1 MREANWDDIF
11 QKKRDEAPEDDR
23 LSSIIPWEDWL
34 TFAIVTIAFLASISS
49 IQGAN
54 WVDGLPNLYPLGFA
68 GLIAGYA
75 LSRVRVNELLIHPFA
90 LALGA
95 VLIYLQLLAV
105 TDGGPITD
113 RTTQIVDRMRA
124 WWTALTM
131 DGISTDG
138 LPVIIMLLVLTWLGA
153 YISSWAVFRWRNAWI
168 ALGPSGFALMWNI
181 SFIPGQFS
189 YAVVVFCFAAVLL
202 VMRLHV
208 AEKQKQWTDDKI
220 AYPEFMS
227 LSVLH
232 ATFWVALGLLI
243 VAWFLPLAHRSES
256 AQERWE
262 DFTAPVT
269 RHLTPLSRVFVSVNA
284 KKPINVHNFEDALPF
299 QGKINP
305 SDREAVELNV
315 ELSPEMAAF
324 LREQSFDEYTSSGW
338 KVNVNGVPLPAG
350 EETAP
355 GEPELEGA
363 RQEVTINVTVEGGN
377 NERLFSVGQ
386 PIVSDQVADARVG
399 ENPADVSSLDPEGR
413 LRNGDTY
420 TVTGSVAIPSVEQL
434 AFAGTE
440 YPQWV
445 IDRYTA
451 LPEDFPDRVRLKAEE
466 VAGGSVGTPYLQA
479 GRIEQYLRTFPID
492 YDVPETPPGQDT
504 VDFFLFD
511 LQRGYFDYHASA
523 MAMMLRTLGVPSR
536 VATGYAID
544 PLAQDGVTGAYSL
557 TQKEAYA
564 WPEVYFPGI
573 GWVEFSP
580 TPDQPVI
587 PRRIETPIEEPVV
600 PGEESPSE
608 RGLGDGLDLGDIA
621 GEERLQPAAPIA
633 DTGSDSGFPLMIAL
647 IAIGAVVAV
656 VLVGARFA
664 WSYGLGGLSQPAQ
677 VWEKTARLARF
688 TNAAPQTSETPRE
701 FAARLQRDV
710 PGADAAGYVAARY
723 ETDRFGHKPLTEDE
737 EEKLESAWASLRNA
751 LVRKAL
757 RLKPR

>member
-11 QKKRDEAPEDDR
+11 QKRQAESPEDDR
-23 LSSIIPWEDWL
+23 LSSVIPWEDWL
-34 TFAIVTIAFLASISS
+34 TFAIVTVAFIASITS

-68 GLIAGYA
+68 GLIAGYSLA
-75 LSRVRVNELLIHPFA
+75 RWRINELIIHPIA
-90 LALGA
+90 LAIGG
-95 VLIYLQLLAV
+95 VLIYLQLLTV
-105 TDGGPITD
+105 VEGGSVQE
-113 RTTQIVDRMRA
+113 RTSQIIDRMRD

-138 LPVIIMLLVLTWLGA
+138 LPVVIMLLVLTWLGA

-168 ALGPSGFALMWNI
+168 ALGPSGFALMWNV

-208 AEKQKQWTDDKI
+208 AEKQRQWTDDRI

-232 ATFWVALGLLI
+232 ATFWVAIGLVV
-243 VAWFLPLAHRSES
+243 VAWLLPLAHRSES

-262 DFTAPVT
+262 DFTYPVT

-284 KKPINVHNFEDALPF
+284 KKPINVHNFEDTLPF

-305 SDREAVELNV
+305 SDRKAAEINV
-315 ELSPEMAAF
+315 TLSPEMAAF

-338 KVNVNGVPLPAG
+338 KVNVNGVPLAAG
-350 EETAP
+350 QETVP
-355 GEPELEGA
+355 DNQVIEGP
-363 RQEVTINVTVEGGN
+363 RQEVTVNVTIEGGN

-386 PIVSDQVADARVG
+386 PLSSDQNAAAQVGETVSDL
-399 ENPADVSSLDPEGR
+399 SSLEPSGR
-413 LRNGDTY
+413 LGNGDTY
-420 TVTGSVAIPSVEQL
+420 TVTGSVAVPSIEQL
-434 AFAGTE
+434 AAAGTD
-440 YPQWV
+440 YPEWV

-451 LPEDFPDRVRLKAEE
+451 LPEGFPDRVRLKAEE
-466 VAGGSVGTPYLQA
+466 VTGQAVTPLDQVVL
-479 GRIEQYLRTFPID
+479 IEAYLRTFPID
-492 YDVPETPPGQDT
+492 YDVSATPPGRDS
-504 VDFFLFD
+504 VDYFLFD

-536 VATGYAID
+536 VATGYVID
-544 PLAQDGVTGAYSL
+544 PLTQDGVTGTYSL

-580 TPDQPVI
+580 TPDQPLI
-587 PRRIETPIEEPVV
+587 PRRVETPIEEPTTPAEGA
-600 PGEESPSE
+600 PGE
-608 RGLGDGLDLGDIA
+608 RGLNDGLDF
-621 GEERLQPAAPIA
+621 GELEDEQPLQPAAPIA
-633 DTGSDSGFPLMIAL
+633 DGGSNNNFPLLIVLGALAAIVLAIA
-647 IAIGAVVAV
+647 A
-656 VLVGARFA
+656 GARFA
-664 WSYGLGGLSQPAQ
+664 WSYGLAGLSQPAQ
-677 VWEKTARLARF
+677 VWEKTVRLSRLGN
-688 TNAAPQTSETPRE
+688 TPPAPSETPRE

-710 PGADAAGYVAARY
+710 PGADAAGFIAARY
-723 ETDRFGHKPLTEDE
+723 DTDRFGHKPLAPDD
-737 EEKLESAWASLRNA
+737 EEKLESAWSSLRNA